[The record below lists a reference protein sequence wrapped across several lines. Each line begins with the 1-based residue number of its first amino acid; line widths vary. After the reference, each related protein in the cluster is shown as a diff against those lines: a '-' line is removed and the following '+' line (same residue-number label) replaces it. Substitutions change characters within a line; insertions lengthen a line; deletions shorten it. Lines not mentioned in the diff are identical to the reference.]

1 MATPRRLNLKAEIIH
16 RPKVG
21 ALVKPIVRVWVDSG
35 VFHLDSAFD
44 YVVPEEFSD
53 LVAVGVR
60 VQVPFNGR
68 EVEAIVLERI
78 DETKVTGTIKT
89 ITKILSPQPVASTSS
104 LQLIALAAAHWGAH
118 PFDILRSAI
127 PPRVA
132 AVDKTFI
139 NVPQERIKSL
149 KSNGNYAFIAFEPF
163 ENPAEQVVVHIQKAL
178 AHGSVLLIAPDGGDI
193 DVIVNSAAR
202 VGISY
207 LRLDSSLPRA
217 VRYENYLKA
226 MQAQKTLV
234 IGARGAVFTPI
245 RDLETIIVYKESSH
259 DHYEIRTPAW
269 NVKDVVNLRKS
280 LGDLDIFFM
289 GYTPS
294 LDLSLQIESKQL
306 AYIAQS
312 HRISVK
318 AFSSEDGTLL
328 PGTIFTPIRKALT
341 RGPVL
346 FLVPRKGYGNA
357 LLCAHCKNLAMCT
370 CGSRLVVTSKGAAP
384 SCTTCLATY
393 PGWKCSWCQRDK
405 QYVAARGIERA
416 SEEIARAFTGLPI
429 ILSFGDV
436 IKATVESKPSI
447 VLSTPGAVP
456 RVNGGY
462 GAIVILEGLKFF
474 AHPDL
479 RAQERARE
487 LFFETAAMI
496 NTKGEVLLSID
507 ESHPIVASLIR
518 WSPGA
523 MIRRELAER
532 AEIPLPP
539 YVRSTVITSASLE
552 ATTLFSGLEKAIESQ
567 RLPSTVR
574 VFGPHD
580 AGKGLSK
587 IVLYSQEID
596 SQALVDFLHELQ
608 RRRSI
613 AKKELLSI
621 RVDPYS
627 L

>member
-1 MATPRRLNLKAEIIH
+1 MATPRRLNLKAEIIP
-16 RPKVG
+16 RPKVS
-21 ALVKPIVRVWVDSG
+21 ALVKPIVRVWVDSR

-44 YVVPEEFSD
+44 YAVPEEFSH

-68 EVEAIVLERI
+68 EVEAIVLERL
-78 DETKVTGTIKT
+78 DETKVTGAIKT
-89 ITKILSPQPVASTSS
+89 ITKILSPHPVATSTS
-104 LQLIALAAAHWGAH
+104 LHLITVAAQHWGAH

-132 AVDKTFI
+132 AVDKTFV
-139 NVPQERIKSL
+139 NLFQEEIKALASQ
-149 KSNGNYAFIAFEPF
+149 GVYAFIAFEPF
-163 ENPAEQVVVHIQKAL
+163 ENPSEQVVIHVQKAL
-178 AHGSVLLIAPDGGDI
+178 AHGSVLLIAPDEGDI
-193 DVIVNSAAR
+193 DSIVNSAAR
-202 VGISY
+202 VGITY

-217 VRYENYLKA
+217 IRYANYLKA
-226 MQAQKTLV
+226 MAAQKTLV

-245 RDLETIIVYKESSH
+245 ADLVTIIVYKESSH

-269 NVKDVVNLRKS
+269 NVKDAVNLRKG
-280 LGDLDIFFM
+280 LEDLDVYFM

-294 LDLSLQIESKQL
+294 LDLSLQIENKQL
-306 AYIAQS
+306 AYVAQS
-312 HRISVK
+312 HRLSVK

-328 PGTIFTPIRKALT
+328 PGKIFTPIRKALA

-370 CGSRLVVTSKGAAP
+370 CGARLVVASKGAAP
-384 SCTTCLATY
+384 SCTTCLSTY

-416 SEEIARAFTGLPI
+416 GEEISRAFSGLPI
-429 ILSFGDV
+429 IYSFGDV
-436 IKATVESKPSI
+436 IKSHVESKPSI

-456 RVNGGY
+456 KVDGGY
-462 GAIVILEGLKFF
+462 GAVVILEGLKFF

-496 NTKGEVLLSID
+496 NAKGEVLLSID

-532 AEIPLPP
+532 SEIPLPP
-539 YVRSTVITSASLE
+539 FVQSAVITSTTPE
-552 ATTLFSGLEKAIESQ
+552 ATTLFAGLEKAIESA

-574 VFGPHD
+574 IFGPHD

-587 IVLYSQEID
+587 IVLYCQKID

-613 AKKELLSI
+613 AKKELLGI